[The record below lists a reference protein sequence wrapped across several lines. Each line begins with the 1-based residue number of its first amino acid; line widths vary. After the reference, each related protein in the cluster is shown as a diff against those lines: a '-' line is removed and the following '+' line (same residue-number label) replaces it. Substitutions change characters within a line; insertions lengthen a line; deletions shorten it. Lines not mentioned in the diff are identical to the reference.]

1 LAHCPTKSKAAYR
14 EVREAL
20 DTNLIVEMLPQPD
33 DYTCGPTCLHSVYRY
48 HGDQIELAQV
58 ISEVGS
64 VEGGG
69 TLDVFLACHALRRG
83 YTATIY
89 TYNLQLFDPTWFRPR
104 RADLADLLRKQMS
117 LKDSPKL
124 QVATEAYLEFLELGG
139 HLRFEDLTGGLIRK
153 YLSRSI
159 PVLTGL
165 SATYLHRAAREY
177 GPDCEPDSVRGEP
190 TGHFVVL
197 CGYHKE
203 SREVL
208 VADPLAPNPV
218 AGDNRYVVSMER
230 VICAILLGIV
240 TYDANLLII
249 EPRKQR
255 KQGSH
260 AGLDRR

>member
-1 LAHCPTKSKAAYR
+1 
-14 EVREAL
+14 L

-48 HGDQIELAQV
+48 HGDQIDLAQV
-58 ISEVGS
+58 ISEVGR
-64 VEGGG
+64 VDGGG

-83 YTATIY
+83 YAATIY
-89 TYNLQLFDPTWFRPR
+89 TYNLALFDPTWFRPAR
-104 RADLADLLRKQMS
+104 PDLADLLLQQMEY
-117 LKDSPKL
+117 KASPKL
-124 QVATEAYLEFLELGG
+124 KVATRAYLEFLERGG
-139 HLRFEDLTGGLIRK
+139 QLRFEDLTGSLIRK

-177 GPDCEPDSVRGEP
+177 GPHCEADSVRGEP

-197 CGYHKE
+197 CGYNRE
-203 SREVL
+203 TREVL

-218 AGDNRYVVSMER
+218 AGDNRYVVSIDR
-230 VICAILLGIV
+230 VICAILLGIL

-260 AGLDRR
+260 GGIDHR